1 MARKTVLDAVRDA
14 LADAVVPP
22 LPRLARASAAPDRHV
37 LAARFAREAGTV
49 GTIVHEVEGLGTAIS
64 AVAAVLAATATSPRV
79 VAWPTPLA
87 RTVATA
93 AVAATPGAS
102 LHIVDDAATAPGRD
116 PADDLAAVRAATTD
130 VIAAAD
136 VGITEAEYLVAD
148 SGTLVLRAAGRARG
162 VSLLP
167 PVHVAVV
174 ACDRLVADLGAALA
188 HLRATGARDS
198 CVTLVTGP
206 SRTADIEKKLVVG
219 VHGPCTL
226 HVVLLAPPEA

>member
-1 MARKTVLDAVRDA
+1 MARETVLDALRAA
-14 LADAVVPP
+14 LAGAVVPP
-22 LPRLARASAAPDRHV
+22 LPRLAPASAAPDRRV
-37 LAARFAREAGTV
+37 LAAGFAREAGTV
-49 GTIVHEVEGLGTAIS
+49 GTIVHEVEGLGAAIS

-102 LHIVDDAATAPGRD
+102 LRIVDDAATAPGD
-116 PADDLAAVRAATTD
+116 VADDLAAVRAATTD
-130 VIAAAD
+130 VVAAAD

-226 HVVLLAPPEA
+226 HVVLLARPEA

>member
-49 GTIVHEVEGLGTAIS
+49 GTIVHEVEGLGAAIS
-64 AVAAVLAATATSPRV
+64 ATSPRV

-198 CVTLVTGP
+198 CITLVTGP

>member
-1 MARKTVLDAVRDA
+1 MARETVLDALRAA
-14 LADAVVPP
+14 LAGAVVPP
-22 LPRLARASAAPDRHV
+22 LPRLAPASAAPDRRV
-37 LAARFAREAGTV
+37 LAAGFAREAGTV
-49 GTIVHEVEGLGTAIS
+49 GTIVHEVEGLGAAIS

-102 LHIVDDAATAPGRD
+102 LRIVDDAATAPGD
-116 PADDLAAVRAATTD
+116 VADDLAAVRAATTD
-130 VIAAAD
+130 VVAAAD

-226 HVVLLAPPEA
+226 HVVLLACPEA